1 MKPYLKKINSYKKY
15 ILIPTSHQK
24 KGIIRKGIQNIG
36 YLFQGLQ
43 IKQTSP
49 VQESFYKL
57 PGFVPEPSFHQSSES
72 AHE

>member
-1 MKPYLKKINSYKKY
+1 MKRYFKKAKFYKKY
-15 ILIPTSHQK
+15 ILIPTSNQK

-57 PGFVPEPSFHQSSES
+57 PGFVPEHSFHQSSES